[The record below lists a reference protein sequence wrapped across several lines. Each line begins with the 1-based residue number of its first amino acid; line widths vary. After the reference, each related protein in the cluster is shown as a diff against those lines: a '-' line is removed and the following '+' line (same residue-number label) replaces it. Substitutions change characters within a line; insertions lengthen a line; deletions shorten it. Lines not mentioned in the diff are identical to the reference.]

1 MANIT
6 TLPPSP
12 MSSPNMQHIP
22 ETWIQRLAAIE
33 RDYALAPIS
42 ISDIAWH
49 IETAFERLRT
59 IGSLLDNFDTF
70 DPGEGRRDK
79 KHTLRIRVRGFDALR
94 NAMIKN
100 NDQDFAEV
108 MVGRVLDLG
117 MQMRSKAVELNGED
131 FA

>member
-1 MANIT
+1 
-6 TLPPSP
+6 
-12 MSSPNMQHIP
+12 MSSPGVQYIP
-22 ETWIQRLAAIE
+22 ETWVQRLAAIE
-33 RDYALAPIS
+33 RDYTRAPIS
-42 ISDIAWH
+42 ISDIARR
-49 IETAFERLRT
+49 IETAFDRLRA

-94 NAMIKN
+94 NVVMKN
-100 NDQDFAEV
+100 DDQDFEEV

-131 FA
+131 FT